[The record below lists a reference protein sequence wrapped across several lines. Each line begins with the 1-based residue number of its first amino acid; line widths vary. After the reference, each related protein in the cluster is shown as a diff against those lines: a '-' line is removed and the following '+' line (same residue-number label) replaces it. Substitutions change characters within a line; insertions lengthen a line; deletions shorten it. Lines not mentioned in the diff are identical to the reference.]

1 MKRTTI
7 LAASTALLTLVA
19 GAAPAAA
26 EDTFPD
32 CASAYNYGWN
42 SSWLYV
48 SASMNRADCDG
59 TIVEKAE
66 VALARAFRRK
76 QIAPGNGEALKVCF
90 YQGVYAGYVG
100 ALAVE
105 YDECPDLDFGIVPSV
120 ARAAVSVFT
129 AMHLG
134 LDRVD
139 GHEVDE
145 VFDGVYWA
153 PPGSAVACVAYIEA
167 SEAADPGR
175 GELIDTVC
183 RNR

>member
-19 GAAPAAA
+19 GASPAAA
-26 EDTFPD
+26 DTFPD

-48 SASMNRADCDG
+48 SASMNRADCNQ
-59 TIVEKAE
+59 TVIEKAE
-66 VALARAFRRK
+66 AALARAFRRK
-76 QIAPGNGEALKVCF
+76 QIEPDNGEALKVCY
-90 YQGVYAGYVG
+90 YQGVYAGYIG

-105 YDECPDLDFGIVPSV
+105 YDECGLDLGVVPSV

-129 AMHLG
+129 AMHVG
-134 LDRVD
+134 LEWVD
-139 GHEVDE
+139 DADVDE
-145 VFDGVYWA
+145 VFDGVWWA
-153 PPGSAVACVAYIEA
+153 PPASAVACVGYIEA
-167 SEAADPGR
+167 SEAVDPGR
-175 GELIDTVC
+175 GELIQSVC

>member
-1 MKRTTI
+1 MKRTAI

-19 GAAPAAA
+19 GTAPAAA

-32 CASAYNYGWN
+32 CSSAYNYGWN
-42 SSWLYV
+42 TTWSYV
-48 SASMNRADCDG
+48 SGSMNRADCNE
-59 TIVEKAE
+59 TVIEKAE

-76 QIAPGNGEALKVCF
+76 QIAPDNGEALKVCY
-90 YQGVYAGYVG
+90 YQGVYAAYVG

-105 YDECPDLDFGIVPSV
+105 YDQCGVELGVVPSV

-129 AMHLG
+129 AMQLG

-139 GHEVDE
+139 DADVDE
-145 VFDGVYWA
+145 VFDGVWWA
-153 PPGSAVACVAYIEA
+153 PSGSAVACTGYIEA
-167 SEAADPGR
+167 SEAVDPGR
-175 GELIDTVC
+175 GELIETVC

>member
-7 LAASTALLTLVA
+7 LAASCALLSLAV

-26 EDTFPD
+26 DTFPD
-32 CASAYNYGWN
+32 CGSAYNYGWN
-42 SSWLYV
+42 SSWQYV
-48 SASMNRADCDG
+48 SSSMNRADCDAA
-59 TIVEKAE
+59 TVEKAE

-76 QIAPGNGEALKVCF
+76 QISPDDSEALKVCY
-90 YQGVYAGYVG
+90 YQGLYAGYIG

-105 YDECPDLDFGIVPSV
+105 YDECGWGLQLLPSV

-134 LDRVD
+134 LEYVD
-139 GHEVDE
+139 DGDVND
-145 VFDGVYWA
+145 VFDDVFWA
-153 PPGSAVACVAYIEA
+153 PPGSAVACTAYVED

-175 GELIDTVC
+175 AELIDTVC

>member
-1 MKRTTI
+1 MKRTAI
-7 LAASTALLTLVA
+7 LAASSALLTLVM
-19 GAAPAAA
+19 GTVPAAA
-26 EDTFPD
+26 DTFPD

-42 SSWLYV
+42 SSWFYV

-59 TIVEKAE
+59 TVIEKAE
-66 VALARAFRRK
+66 AALARAFRRK
-76 QIAPGNGEALKVCF
+76 QIEPDNSEALKVCF
-90 YQGVYAGYVG
+90 YQGMYAGYIG

-105 YDECPDLDFGIVPSV
+105 YDECGLELGIVPSV
-120 ARAAVSVFT
+120 ARASVSIFV
-129 AMHLG
+129 AMHAG
-134 LDRVD
+134 LDWVD
-139 GHEVDE
+139 DAEVDE

-153 PPGSAVACVAYIEA
+153 PPGSATACVGYIEN